1 MRFGTFE
8 IILVV
13 LIIVLLFGARR
24 IPELM
29 RGLGRGVKEFKDG
42 MHEGEDKNK
51 PEKKDGGSI
60 NP

>member
-24 IPELM
+24 IPDLM
-29 RGLGRGVKEFKDG
+29 RGLGRGVKEFKEG
-42 MHEGEDKNK
+42 MKEGEDPEK
-51 PEKKDGGSI
+51 PEKKDGGK
-60 NP
+60 P